1 MILDF
6 IYLFLLMLTRFSFRR
21 LEQESEV
28 FFNINYLAEVM
39 KLGEMGKAE
48 EYLAAFTDKHANK
61 YSKAMFLE
69 LQKLSTSWF
78 V

>member
-1 MILDF
+1 
-6 IYLFLLMLTRFSFRR
+6 
-21 LEQESEV
+21 
-28 FFNINYLAEVM
+28 M
-39 KLGEMGKAE
+39 KLGEMEKAE

-69 LQKLSTSWF
+69 LQKLKCAESTAWF